1 MVVVALPVVARNV
14 AGDEVRGGAATVDG
28 RKGATTR
35 YSSGERARRVL
46 RNAVRI
52 TGIRP

>member
-1 MVVVALPVVARNV
+1 MVASPDLAGNV

-28 RKGATTR
+28 GKGATMC

-46 RNAVRI
+46 RDAVKLM
-52 TGIRP
+52 GIHP